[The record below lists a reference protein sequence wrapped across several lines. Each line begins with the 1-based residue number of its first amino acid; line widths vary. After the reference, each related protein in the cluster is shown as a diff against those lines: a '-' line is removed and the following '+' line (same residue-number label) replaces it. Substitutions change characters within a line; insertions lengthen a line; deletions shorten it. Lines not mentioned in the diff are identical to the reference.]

1 VPSAQIIFSGANA
14 ALIII
19 CLTLTQLKM
28 TRIFLLFIT
37 AFSINTAFSQNTFKA
52 ILKDSTTQELLI
64 GATAFVKGTT
74 NGASSNANGEITI
87 INIADGEHTI
97 VFSYI
102 GYIKLEQIFSFP
114 LSDQPIIV
122 LLSSSTSEMDEVI
135 VEGTRSNKSI
145 GNIPT
150 RVEVLT
156 EEIDEASTMD
166 PSKIAH
172 LITHSTGI
180 QVQQTSATSNTAN
193 VRIQGL
199 DGRYTQML
207 KDGFPLYGGF
217 SGSLS
222 IMQIPPLDLRQVEY
236 IKGGAS
242 TLYGGGAIS
251 GLINLISKEPTNE
264 ETLIHLNGSHIGA
277 FDVNAFVSRKIGKI
291 GFTLLGQRNSH
302 AFFDADKDGFSD
314 MPKLTKYNFNPKL
327 FFYFN
332 DKTKL
337 SVGGTFTNEKR
348 QGGDIRLMNNEY
360 ADTTHFY
367 KEVNDV
373 NRVTTQ
379 LKLDHKFNDIHSF
392 TVRNSFNIFNRLL
405 SIVPTQALQEYRFAG
420 NQLSSF
426 SEVAYTFKKE
436 KHLLITGLNFYSDNF
451 WEDSL
456 QSPILRNEEYKT
468 VGAFANYNVDIS
480 EKVALEA
487 GFRGDYVFNQK
498 FFALP
503 RVSALFKWT
512 QKLTT
517 RIGGGLGYRN
527 PTIFNQEAELLGYQ
541 NILPIDKTQVK
552 AEQSYGG
559 NVDIGYKTAIGENFF
574 ININQMFFYTY
585 LDRPLILAD
594 TGSTSGFY
602 HFVNANGY
610 TQSFGAE
617 TFFKFGFYDF
627 VLFVGYT
634 YTNATNHFNGTVSD
648 LTLTPQHS
656 LKGDLLYSLPNKWR
670 VGLDYEFKSSQTL
683 SNGTRTKPFW
693 TFGAV
698 VEYTWKNFTFFGNV
712 ENYTNVRQTK
722 YGSLV
727 SAPNN
732 TPQFTEVW
740 APLDGIVFN
749 GGLKIRL

>member
-1 VPSAQIIFSGANA
+1 MKSLKQLILFAFLCIFFGSFYG
-14 ALIII
+14 
-19 CLTLTQLKM
+19 QH
-28 TRIFLLFIT
+28 
-37 AFSINTAFSQNTFKA
+37 TFKA
-52 ILKDSTTQELLI
+52 ILKDSDTKAALIDATAHVKGTSLGGKTNEFGLVEIKNIPSGSQTIVFRTFGYTVLEQTYVFPLQSISEEIFLTKITQELD
-64 GATAFVKGTT
+64 
-74 NGASSNANGEITI
+74 EI
-87 INIADGEHTI
+87 
-97 VFSYI
+97 
-102 GYIKLEQIFSFP
+102 
-114 LSDQPIIV
+114 
-122 LLSSSTSEMDEVI
+122 I

-145 GNIPT
+145 SNIPT

-236 IKGGAS
+236 IKGSAS

-251 GLINLISKEPTNE
+251 GLINLISKEPTKE
-264 ETLIHLNGSHIGA
+264 ETLIHLNASHIGA

-291 GFTLLGQRNSH
+291 GITLLGQRNSH
-302 AFFDADKDGFSD
+302 SVFDADKDGFSD
-314 MPKLTKYNFNPKL
+314 MPKLVKYNFNPKL
-327 FFYFN
+327 FFYFTEN
-332 DKTKL
+332 TKL
-337 SVGGTFTNEKR
+337 SIGGTFTTEKR
-348 QGGDIRLMNNEY
+348 QGGDIKLINNSY
-360 ADTTHFY
+360 PDTAHFY

-379 LKLDHKFNDIHSF
+379 LKLEHKINEFHSLA
-392 TVRNSFNIFNRLL
+392 VRNSFNVFNRML
-405 SIVPTQALQEYRFAG
+405 SIIPNQAIQEYRFSG
-420 NQLSSF
+420 KQLSTF
-426 SEVAYTFKKE
+426 SELSYRFQKE
-436 KHLLITGLNFYSDNF
+436 KHLLIAGMNFYSDNF

-456 QSPILRNEEYKT
+456 QSPILRNESFKT
-468 VGAFANYNVDIS
+468 VGAFANYNLDIG
-480 EKVALEA
+480 KRIVLEA
-487 GFRGDYVFNQK
+487 GFRGDYVTNAR

-503 RVSALFKWT
+503 RISTLFKWT

-541 NILPIDKTQVK
+541 NILPIDKVNVK

-559 NVDIGYKTAIGENFF
+559 NADLGFKTSIGEDFF
-574 ININQMFFYTY
+574 FNINQLFFYTY
-585 LDRPLILAD
+585 LANPVVLSD
-594 TGSTSGFY
+594 TGSNSGIY
-602 HFVNANGY
+602 HFVNANGH
-610 TQSFGAE
+610 TRSVGTE

-634 YTNATNHFNGTVSD
+634 YTHATNNFNGTSTN
-648 LTLTPQHS
+648 LTLTPRHS
-656 LKGDLLYSLPNKWR
+656 VKGDLLYALPGKWR
-670 VGLDYEFKSSQTL
+670 LALDYEYKSGQYL
-683 SNGTRTKPFW
+683 SNGTKTRSFW
-693 TFGAV
+693 TFGAL
-698 VEYTWKNFTFFGNV
+698 VEYTWKNYTFFGNV
-712 ENYTNVRQTK
+712 ENYTNVRQTNF
-722 YGSLV
+722 GSLV
-727 SAPNN
+727 SAPNF

-749 GGLKIRL
+749 TGIKIRL

>member
-1 VPSAQIIFSGANA
+1 MQKII
-14 ALIII
+14 
-19 CLTLTQLKM
+19 
-28 TRIFLLFIT
+28 LLFIT
-37 AFSINTAFSQNTFKA
+37 AFGINTAFSQNAFKA
-52 ILKDSTTQELLI
+52 AIKDSLTNEPLI
-64 GATAFVKGTT
+64 GSTAVLKGTS
-74 NGASSNANGEITI
+74 NGS
-87 INIADGEHTI
+87 IADINGLVEIKNIPDGQQTI

-102 GYIKLEQIFSFP
+102 GYTSIEQTFSFP
-114 LSDQPIIV
+114 LENMPVTI
-122 LLSSSTSEMDEVI
+122 LLPTSADELDEVI
-135 VEGTRSNKSI
+135 IEGTRSNKSI
-145 GNIPT
+145 ANIPT
-150 RVEVLT
+150 RVEVLK

-199 DGRYTQML
+199 DGRYTQIL

-251 GLINLISKEPTNE
+251 GLINLISKEPTKE

-277 FDVNAFVSRKIGKI
+277 FDVNAFVSRKIGNI

-302 AFFDADKDGFSD
+302 AFFDTDKDGFSD
-314 MPKLTKYNFNPKL
+314 MPKLTKYNLNPRL
-327 FFYFN
+327 FFYFT

-337 SVGGTFTNEKR
+337 TIGGTFTDEIR

-360 ADTTHFY
+360 ADTNHFY

-373 NRVTTQ
+373 TRTTTQ
-379 LKLDHKFNDIHSF
+379 LKFDHKFNDNHSLAI
-392 TVRNSFNIFNRLL
+392 RNSFNIFNRSL
-405 SIVPTQALQEYRFAG
+405 SIISSSALQEYRFAG
-420 NQLSSF
+420 RQLSSF
-426 SEVAYTFKKE
+426 SEVAHTFKK
-436 KHLLITGLNFYSDNF
+436 KNHLLITGLNFYSDNF

-456 QSPILRNEEYKT
+456 QSPILRNEAYKT
-468 VGAFANYNVDIS
+468 IGGFANYNIDIG

-487 GFRGDYVFNQK
+487 GFRGDYVFNEK

-512 QKLTT
+512 SKLTT

-527 PTIFNQEAELLGYQ
+527 PTIFNQEAEILGYQ
-541 NILPIDKTQVK
+541 NVLSIDKSKVN

-559 NVDIGYKTAIGENFF
+559 NLDIGYKTPIGDNFF
-574 ININQMFFYTY
+574 ITVNQMFFYTY
-585 LDRPLILAD
+585 LDNPLILAD
-594 TGSTSGFY
+594 TGNMSGVY
-602 HFVNANGY
+602 HFINANGY

-617 TFFKFGFYDF
+617 TFFKLAFYDF
-627 VLFVGYT
+627 TLFVGYT
-634 YTNATNHFNGTVSD
+634 YTNATNHFNGTTSD

-683 SNGTRTKPFW
+683 SNGTNTKPFW
-693 TFGAV
+693 TFGAI
-698 VEYTWKNFTFFGNV
+698 VEYTWKNYTFFGNV
-712 ENYTNVRQTK
+712 ENYTNVRQTR
-722 YGSLV
+722 YGSLR
-727 SAPNN
+727 SAPHD

>member
-1 VPSAQIIFSGANA
+1 MKFLKQLILFAFLCIFFGSSYG
-14 ALIII
+14 
-19 CLTLTQLKM
+19 QH
-28 TRIFLLFIT
+28 
-37 AFSINTAFSQNTFKA
+37 TFKA
-52 ILKDSTTQELLI
+52 MLKDADSKVALIDATAHVKGTSLGGKTNEFGLVEIKNIPSGSQTIVFRTFGYKVIEQSYVFPLQSIPEEIFLTKITQELD
-64 GATAFVKGTT
+64 
-74 NGASSNANGEITI
+74 EI
-87 INIADGEHTI
+87 
-97 VFSYI
+97 
-102 GYIKLEQIFSFP
+102 
-114 LSDQPIIV
+114 
-122 LLSSSTSEMDEVI
+122 I

-145 GNIPT
+145 SNIPT

-236 IKGGAS
+236 IKGSAS

-251 GLINLISKEPTNE
+251 GLINLISKEPTKE
-264 ETLIHLNGSHIGA
+264 ETLIHLNASHIGA

-291 GFTLLGQRNSH
+291 GITLLGQRNSH
-302 AFFDADKDGFSD
+302 SVFDADKDGFSD
-314 MPKLTKYNFNPKL
+314 MPKLVKYNFNPKL
-327 FFYFN
+327 FFYFTEN
-332 DKTKL
+332 TKL
-337 SVGGTFTNEKR
+337 SIGGTFTTEKR
-348 QGGDIRLMNNEY
+348 QGGDIKLINNSY
-360 ADTTHFY
+360 PDTAHFY

-379 LKLDHKFNDIHSF
+379 LKLEHKINEFHSLA
-392 TVRNSFNIFNRLL
+392 VRNSFNVFNRML
-405 SIVPTQALQEYRFAG
+405 SIIPNNAIQEYRFSG
-420 NQLSSF
+420 KQLSTF
-426 SEVAYTFKKE
+426 SELSYRFQKE
-436 KHLLITGLNFYSDNF
+436 KHLLIAGMNFYSDNF

-456 QSPILRNEEYKT
+456 QSPILRNESFKT
-468 VGAFANYNVDIS
+468 FGAFANYNLDIG
-480 EKVALEA
+480 KRIVLEA
-487 GFRGDYVFNQK
+487 GFRGDYVTNSR

-503 RVSALFKWT
+503 RISTLFKWT

-541 NILPIDKTQVK
+541 NILPIDKVNVK

-559 NVDIGYKTAIGENFF
+559 NADLGFKTSIGEDFF
-574 ININQMFFYTY
+574 FNVNQLFFYTY
-585 LDRPLILAD
+585 LANPVVLSD
-594 TGSTSGFY
+594 TGSNSGIY
-602 HFVNANGY
+602 HFVNANGH
-610 TQSFGAE
+610 TRSVGAE

-634 YTNATNHFNGTVSD
+634 YTHVTNNFNGTATN
-648 LTLTPQHS
+648 LTLTPRHS
-656 LKGDLLYSLPNKWR
+656 IKGDLLYALPGKWR
-670 VGLDYEFKSSQTL
+670 LALDYEYKSGQYL
-683 SNGTRTKPFW
+683 SNGTKTRSYW
-693 TFGAV
+693 TFGAL
-698 VEYTWKNFTFFGNV
+698 VEYTWKNYTFFGNV
-712 ENYTNVRQTK
+712 ENYTNVRQTNF
-722 YGSLV
+722 GSLV
-727 SAPNN
+727 SAPNF
-732 TPQFTEVW
+732 TPQFSEVW

-749 GGLKIRL
+749 TGIKIRL